1 MSSAYTHT
9 SSTHWTDFLIT
20 LLCGFQGDRQG
31 ATQLEDR
38 IQLLGSMGWP
48 LGAQQAAGVTSGS
61 HPGLDLSAQS
71 CRRALRLPILGP
83 SLGSP
88 EQSRLAREQFPLPAS
103 FTAQSGARGDACHL
117 PEGLSWEEFP
127 GPHQPQGPSH
137 RASACPA
144 PTLAHM
150 WVGMPRPAHG
160 GAPQGKVPT
169 NVSPPPHQLCLGDL
183 PQLEP

>member
-71 CRRALRLPILGP
+71 CRRALRLPILAPFPGEPRAEQAGQGAASFP
-83 SLGSP
+83 SLIHSSEWGPQECLLS
-88 EQSRLAREQFPLPAS
+88 
-103 FTAQSGARGDACHL
+103 ARGAEL
-117 PEGLSWEEFP
+117 GRVPRPSPAPGSFPQGLSLPGSYP
-127 GPHQPQGPSH
+127 GPHVGGNAQASAWRSPPRQGPH
-137 RASACPA
+137 KC
-144 PTLAHM
+144 
-150 WVGMPRPAHG
+150 V
-160 GAPQGKVPT
+160 
-169 NVSPPPHQLCLGDL
+169 PPHQLCLGDL